1 MSYLLDIVS
10 GDEYITAIERNEGSK
25 MSMKE
30 ISAVVMVLSA
40 IVISAWVGSDLL
52 ANGPAAEM
60 SAAAW
65 EMLWAIGYVIVFNIV
80 ATIVGVI
87 VVSIAQRQEVKDEAT
102 DERDKLINGKGMAVG
117 YFVMSVGVLG
127 VLVWQALGL
136 APNWAPY
143 ALFGVSMLAGGLY
156 AAVQFVLYRVS

>member
-1 MSYLLDIVS
+1 
-10 GDEYITAIERNEGSK
+10 

-40 IVISAWVGSDLL
+40 IVISAWVGNDLL
-52 ANGPAAEM
+52 SNGPAGEM

-65 EMLWAIGYVIVFNIV
+65 EMLWAIGYVIVFNII

-102 DERDKLINGKGMAVG
+102 DERDRLINGKGMSAG

-136 APNWAPY
+136 APNWVPY
-143 ALFGVSMLAGGLY
+143 ALFGVSMLAGGLF
-156 AAVQFVLYRVS
+156 AAVQLVLYRMS

>member
-1 MSYLLDIVS
+1 
-10 GDEYITAIERNEGSK
+10 

-40 IVISAWVGSDLL
+40 IVISAWVGNDLL
-52 ANGPAAEM
+52 SNGPAGEM

-65 EMLWAIGYVIVFNIV
+65 EMLWAIGYVIVFNII

-102 DERDKLINGKGMAVG
+102 DERDRLINGKGMSAG

-136 APNWAPY
+136 APNWVPY
-143 ALFGVSMLAGGLY
+143 ALFGVSMLAGGLF
-156 AAVQFVLYRVS
+156 AAIQLVLYRMS

>member
-1 MSYLLDIVS
+1 
-10 GDEYITAIERNEGSK
+10 

-30 ISAVVMVLSA
+30 ISAAVMVLSA
-40 IVISAWVGSDLL
+40 IVISAWVGNDLL
-52 ANGPAAEM
+52 SNGPAGET

-65 EMLWAIGYVIVFNIV
+65 EMLWAIGYVIVLNIV

-87 VVSIAQRQEVKDEAT
+87 LVSIAQRREVKDEAT
-102 DERDKLINGKGMAVG
+102 DERDRLINGKAMFAG

-136 APNWAPY
+136 APNWVPY

-156 AAVQFVLYRVS
+156 AAFQLVLYRMS

>member
-1 MSYLLDIVS
+1 
-10 GDEYITAIERNEGSK
+10 

-40 IVISAWVGSDLL
+40 VVIAFWVGSDLL
-52 ANGPAAEM
+52 GNGPAGEM

-87 VVSIAQRQEVKDEAT
+87 VVSIAQRREVKDEAT
-102 DERDKLINGKGMAVG
+102 DERDRLINGKAMFAG

-136 APNWAPY
+136 APNMVPY

-156 AAVQFVLYRVS
+156 AACQLVLYRMS